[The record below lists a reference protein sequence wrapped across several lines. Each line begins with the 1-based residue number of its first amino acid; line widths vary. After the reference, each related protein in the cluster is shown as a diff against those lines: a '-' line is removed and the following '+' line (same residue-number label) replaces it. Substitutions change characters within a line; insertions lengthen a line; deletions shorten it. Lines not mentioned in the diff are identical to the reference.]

1 MNKQQTASYWIE
13 LQKEKALRGEKIFT
27 ELETELFYLYDEA
40 AQIII
45 NDTAALIQRFG
56 KDNKLSYADSLKLLS
71 SKEYTIWKKSIEK
84 YLSDLSVSGN
94 PQLLIE
100 LNTLAMKSRISR
112 NDELLSNV
120 YRNMINIASDSD
132 VKVTDMLKKV
142 VETEFYKTTF
152 GIQKMRGAFNLARID
167 NGTIRNILSF
177 PWSGKQFSQAIW
189 DNTEALAQLTKRQL
203 SIGFIAGHGV
213 EKMAKS
219 INDIMSKGKYNA
231 RRLVRTEGAY
241 FQTQGSLLSYEENG

>member
-40 AQIII
+40 AQTII

-56 KDNKLSYADSLKLLS
+56 KDNTLSYADSLKLLS

-152 GIQKMRGAFNLARID
+152 G
-167 NGTIRNILSF
+167 
-177 PWSGKQFSQAIW
+177 
-189 DNTEALAQLTKRQL
+189 
-203 SIGFIAGHGV
+203 
-213 EKMAKS
+213 
-219 INDIMSKGKYNA
+219 
-231 RRLVRTEGAY
+231 
-241 FQTQGSLLSYEENG
+241 